1 MTSGC
6 MAAACGCGMQVD
18 SDSDFA
24 FLHLISEFP
33 THEPECQS
41 GFKFAR
47 PSLPGSGAASEG
59 NTPHASVSGWHHWHT
74 VTGNRELASAP
85 GGEADPAER
94 SVGRGSLSTVAR
106 G

>member
-1 MTSGC
+1 
-6 MAAACGCGMQVD
+6 MQVD

-33 THEPECQS
+33 KHEPECQS

-47 PSLPGSGAASEG
+47 PSLPVELPVRS
-59 NTPHASVSGWHHWHT
+59 TRRTVTRVSGTVTTT
-74 VTGNRELASAP
+74 VTGPELASAP

>member
-1 MTSGC
+1 MTC
-6 MAAACGCGMQVD
+6 MAAACCGMQFD
-18 SDSDFA
+18 SDLDFA

-47 PSLPGSGAASEG
+47 PSLPVELPVRATRRTRMSQAG
-59 NTPHASVSGWHHWHT
+59 TTT
-74 VTGNRELASAP
+74 VTGPELACAP

>member
-1 MTSGC
+1 ME
-6 MAAACGCGMQVD
+6 AACCGMQVD
-18 SDSDFA
+18 SDSDFKFA

-47 PSLPGSGAASEG
+47 PSLPVELPVRATRRTRMSG
-59 NTPHASVSGWHHWHT
+59 TTT
-74 VTGNRELASAP
+74 VTGPELACAP